1 MDSWSVEYVDNL
13 NTGDYDL
20 IETFV
25 GKVAI
30 ENTAK
35 HKYLGF
41 VISNTGD
48 NMVNIN
54 SMKNKSIGIIRQIY
68 NRLESLNLRRYYFEC
83 AMVFMNIM
91 LRSSILYAAETYH
104 NLKENELREIER
116 IEETFMRKILNTS
129 KGCPIVQL
137 YLTLGQIPARFA
149 IMRMRLSF
157 LQCILKE
164 DEESMISNVLHLQLK
179 NPTRGD
185 WASTCVDNLRQ
196 LEITESFQE
205 IKVMKK
211 NTYDKML
218 KSRIDK
224 IALHYLT
231 SKQGQKGGEMLYTQ
245 IEMSAYLLP
254 LTELDITEKRNMFAV
269 KNRMSHICENFPS
282 KQEIEVCFCGER
294 VTMEHI
300 YLCTELNSEK
310 IEVSYKQIF
319 NGYIN
324 QQIIVYKRFQ
334 KNFNKRENMKNEN
347 EKENSSPMRSHKASH
362 SPLA

>member
-1 MDSWSVEYVDNL
+1 
-13 NTGDYDL
+13 
-20 IETFV
+20 
-25 GKVAI
+25 
-30 ENTAK
+30 
-35 HKYLGF
+35 
-41 VISNTGD
+41 
-48 NMVNIN
+48 MVNIN

-68 NRLESLNLRRYYFEC
+68 NRLESLSLRRYYFEC

-205 IKVMKK
+205 I
-211 NTYDKML
+211 
-218 KSRIDK
+218 
-224 IALHYLT
+224 
-231 SKQGQKGGEMLYTQ
+231 
-245 IEMSAYLLP
+245 
-254 LTELDITEKRNMFAV
+254 RNM
-269 KNRMSHICENFPS
+269 
-282 KQEIEVCFCGER
+282 
-294 VTMEHI
+294 I
-300 YLCTELNSEK
+300 YLIHLKCYVCLIIIYCKSNIVCSRTLFRN
-310 IEVSYKQIF
+310 
-319 NGYIN
+319 IN
-324 QQIIVYKRFQ
+324 
-334 KNFNKRENMKNEN
+334 
-347 EKENSSPMRSHKASH
+347 
-362 SPLA
+362 

>member
-1 MDSWSVEYVDNL
+1 MGLSGVQKMEIPGKCRGGMLD
-13 NTGDYDL
+13 TGDYDL
-20 IETFV
+20 IGTFV

-30 ENTAK
+30 ENTLK
-35 HKYLGF
+35 HLGF

-54 SMKNKSIGIIRQIY
+54 NMKNKLIGIIRQIF
-68 NRLESLNLRRYYFEC
+68 NCLESLNLMRYYLEC
-83 AMVFMNIM
+83 AMVSMNIM

-196 LEITESFQE
+196 LEITESFDE
-205 IKVMKK
+205 IRNMKK
-211 NTYDKML
+211 NTFDKML

-245 IEMSAYLLP
+245 IEMSKYLLP
-254 LTELDITEKRNMFAV
+254 LTELDTTEKINMFAV
-269 KNRMSHICENFPS
+269 KNRMSHICENYPS

-294 VTMEHI
+294 VTLEHI
-300 YLCTELNSEK
+300 YLC
-310 IEVSYKQIF
+310 IEQ
-319 NGYIN
+319 
-324 QQIIVYKRFQ
+324 
-334 KNFNKRENMKNEN
+334 
-347 EKENSSPMRSHKASH
+347 
-362 SPLA
+362 